1 MRPLRLKV
9 KGFTAFRDEVEIDFT
24 DHYVFAISGATGAGK
39 SSLLDAMTY
48 VLYGRVE
55 RVGDRVGQL
64 ISQGQP
70 RMSVTLEFQVGLDR
84 YRLTRTTPARGATK
98 IMLERADTDDDWQQA
113 GDGADRVR
121 DVEQRVVATIGLTY
135 DGFTRSVLLPQGKFA
150 EFLVG
155 DAKKRRDILT
165 ELLGLSMFG
174 RMAKRAGVLGN
185 EAAIRS
191 QERNRTLDVEY
202 AGVTNEALAAAR
214 LRAEEA
220 AARERAMAA
229 AAEAMV
235 AILERRN
242 AAQREEADVRASAAE
257 VVGAVEL
264 VRLAVAELGGIDERI
279 AVADGAVE
287 QAATRVQATKEAL
300 SDAEAALGAQRDAGA
315 SAVQLAEAQ
324 ATAHDLAEAIRSR
337 EAAESERAAAAAH
350 GAELRAA
357 EESAAAQA
365 AAAREALVEAEGR
378 LAAADRGR
386 TEAQHA
392 DMAAALSAG
401 LSIGDPCPVCGVP
414 LETAP
419 ASAAGGPLEEAERA
433 RAAAGHDVDRARS
446 AASAAERDL
455 HVAHTAV
462 EAADRDVRRAAAAA
476 ADHEE
481 RTRTAAETLRPMLGP
496 DLPQDPEAAIRSM
509 LRDLE
514 DLERA
519 QREAAAAARDAV
531 EAMSQ
536 AERRRDDLAALVER
550 CAERLTADQA
560 PMLERSMRSLHDA
573 GGAAAPAVLPEPPSA
588 DVRRDPTA
596 LAAFGIALRDALDG
610 VASRLAAELDARSSG
625 ERTLLVEA
633 TQVVGDLVPRAD
645 SLEALAA
652 AVSDACRRAT
662 ADAATTHQQAGQMAE
677 ALDRRRALAKEVKQ
691 LDHRAQVFKQ
701 LAQELRAD
709 RLIAFLQAEALQVL
723 AAAGS
728 DRLLGLSGGR
738 YRLVCKQD
746 EFSVVD
752 TWNGD
757 EERSVRTLSGGETFL
772 ASLAL
777 ALALADQ
784 VRSLSV
790 VEQARLDSLFLDE
803 GFGTLD
809 AETLQVV
816 VDAIERLAG
825 DGRLVGVVTHVRELA
840 EQFPRLEVE
849 KSPSG
854 SSVRLVAI

>member
-1 MRPLRLKV
+1 VRPIRLKL
-9 KGFTAFRDEVEIDFT
+9 KGFTAFRDEVDIDFA

-70 RMSVTLEFQVGLDR
+70 RMSVTLEFQVGLER

-98 IMLERADTDDDWQQA
+98 IMLERAGPDGGWQQA

-121 DVEQRVVATIGLTY
+121 EVEQRIVSTIGLTY

-174 RMAKRAGVLGN
+174 RMAKRAGVLGS

-202 AGVTNEALAAAR
+202 AGVTNEALAT
-214 LRAEEA
+214 LRVRADGA
-220 AARERAMAA
+220 AAGERAIAA
-229 AAEAMV
+229 AAEAV
-235 AILERRN
+235 VGILERRRF
-242 AAQREEADVRASAAE
+242 AQREEDDLRASAAE
-257 VVGAVEL
+257 VAGAADLIRQV
-264 VRLAVAELGGIDERI
+264 VAELGGLD
-279 AVADGAVE
+279 
-287 QAATRVQATKEAL
+287 AARVQATKEAL
-300 SDAEAALGAQRDAGA
+300 ADADAALAAQREAGA
-315 SAVQLAEAQ
+315 SAVELADAQ
-324 ATAHDLAEAIRSR
+324 ARAHDLVEATRSR
-337 EAAESERAAAAAH
+337 EAAEAERTAAVAH

-357 EESAAAQA
+357 HEVAAAQTG
-365 AAAREALVEAEGR
+365 AARDALSVAEQG
-378 LAAADRGR
+378 LAAAERR
-386 TEAQHA
+386 HTEAQHA

-401 LSIGDPCPVCGVP
+401 LSIGDPCPICGVP
-414 LETAP
+414 LEAVPPHAAGDALEQAERDRT
-419 ASAAGGPLEEAERA
+419 AAGGDVEQG
-433 RAAAGHDVDRARS
+433 RAAL
-446 AASAAERDL
+446 SAAERDL
-455 HVAHTAV
+455 HTAETAVQNANRDASRAEANVAHQD
-462 EAADRDVRRAAAAA
+462 ERAAALA
-476 ADHEE
+476 
-481 RTRTAAETLRPMLGP
+481 TALRPILGP
-496 DLPQDPEAAIRSM
+496 GLPEDPEAAIRT
-509 LRDLE
+509 RIQELE
-514 DLERA
+514 DLDRA
-519 QREAAAAARDAV
+519 QRDAAAAVRDAG
-531 EAMSQ
+531 EALAE
-536 AERRRDDLAALVER
+536 AERRRDELATVVER
-550 CAERLTADQA
+550 CAERLAPDPG
-560 PMLERSMRSLHDA
+560 PMLERAARSLGEVDPTA
-573 GGAAAPAVLPEPPSA
+573 AREDLPKPPGARA
-588 DVRRDPTA
+588 RRDPAA
-596 LAAFGIALRDALDG
+596 LAAFGASLGATLDG
-610 VASRLAAELDARSSG
+610 VAHRLAAELEARSSG
-625 ERTLLVEA
+625 ERTLLEQA
-633 TQVVGDLVPRAD
+633 IAAVGDLVPRAD
-645 SLEALAA
+645 SLDALAS
-652 AVSDACRRAT
+652 AVNGACRQAT
-662 ADAATTHQQAGQMAE
+662 VDAATTLQQASQMAE
-677 ALDRRRALAKEVKQ
+677 ALDRRRTLAEEVKQ
-691 LDHRAQVFKQ
+691 LDHRAQMFKL

-728 DRLLGLSGGR
+728 ERLLGLSGGR
-738 YRLVCKQD
+738 YRLTCTQD

-790 VEQARLDSLFLDE
+790 VEQAHLDSLFLDE

-854 SSVRLVAI
+854 SSIRLVPI